1 MCEKETETE
10 EVEEWVKEFINMP
23 KAEWERFIEEMDE
36 AINSERRTSSPKK
49 PKTTKSAQNMAHNS
63 LK

>member
-10 EVEEWVKEFINMP
+10 EVEEWVKEFINMS

-36 AINSERRTSSPKK
+36 AINSEKRPSSPQKRKTAK
-49 PKTTKSAQNMAHNS
+49 PAQNTAHNS